1 MQGQSTL
8 GVHHRRARR
17 HLYGSDPYYD
27 DAYYYDGRYYRRRR
41 GFARDD
47 GTMLLGGLLLAD
59 LFLF

>member
-1 MQGQSTL
+1 M
-8 GVHHRRARR
+8 HARR
-17 HLYGSDPYYD
+17 HLYGGDPYYDDGGDPYYD

-41 GFARDD
+41 GYARDD

>member
-1 MQGQSTL
+1 M
-8 GVHHRRARR
+8 HARR
-17 HLYGSDPYYD
+17 QLYGSDPYYD